1 MQKGFA
7 TLEIIFVVLI
17 ISFLASATIPNV
29 VRVVDRVTLD
39 YETKKLY
46 TDLKFLQSFDRMA
59 HMKDYHFST
68 NDEKSVVS
76 LEIPNEKTSYIIKNR
91 NSNKFYGKHLLPKN
105 FSFDYERTDDFSY
118 IKFDDMGKARAM
130 NTSDN
135 PRGKALDGH
144 IKIGSQFDKN
154 FFIVVNSIG
163 RIRGSRVRPD
173 EQNR

>member
-1 MQKGFA
+1 MQKGIA
-7 TLEIIFVVLI
+7 TLEIIFIMLI
-17 ISFLASATIPNV
+17 TSFLASVTIPHTV
-29 VRVVDRVTLD
+29 KVIDEVALD
-39 YETKKLY
+39 YETKKFY
-46 TDLKFLQSFDRMA
+46 TDLKFLQAFDRMTN
-59 HMKDYHFST
+59 MKDTHFGT
-68 NDEKSVVS
+68 NDEKSVMS
-76 LEIPNEKTSYIIKNR
+76 LEIPNEKTSYIITNR

-130 NTSDN
+130 NSSDN

-154 FFIVVNSIG
+154 FFLVVNSVG